1 MGKIKKLR
9 REIDEV
15 DRKILELLD
24 ERGRLASRIGE
35 IKRGKGLMAFSPG
48 RESEIFD
55 RIDEVEGSLSRDA
68 LRSVYREIISACRRL
83 QEPVEVLYLGPEGS
97 FTHQAANQRFGSQ
110 ADYKPIESI
119 EDVFSEVDKGR
130 FDYGVVPIESSLE
143 GMVTRTLDMFIES
156 SNKIN
161 GEIFLQVSHCLLS
174 NADIDSNKVIYSHP
188 QAIAQCRSWIRRTLP
203 NAEIREASST
213 SEAARIA
220 VNEENS
226 AAIASSMASSIY
238 KLGILEENIQDG
250 GESYTRFL
258 IISKNTAGKTGR
270 DKTSIMFSI
279 KDRVGALY
287 EILKPLA
294 DEGISLTRIESRP
307 SRKGLWDYYFFVD
320 FEGHEDNPRVKKTL
334 EKVKENCVFL
344 NVLGSYPRG
353 EQA

>member
-1 MGKIKKLR
+1 MEEIKKLR
-9 REIDEV
+9 VEIDGL
-15 DRKILELLD
+15 DQKILSLLN

-35 IKRGKGLMAFSPG
+35 IKRSKGLMAFSPG
-48 RESEIFD
+48 RESEILSK
-55 RIDEVEGSLSRDA
+55 IDELDSSLSRGA

-83 QEPVEVLYLGPEGS
+83 QEPVEISYLGPEGS
-97 FTHQAANQRFGSQ
+97 FTHQAANQSFGSQ

-130 FDYGVVPIESSLE
+130 CDYGVVPIESSLE

-156 SNKIN
+156 SNKIT
-161 GEIFLQVSHCLLS
+161 GEIFLPVSHCLLS
-174 NADIDSNKVIYSHP
+174 NSDIKSIKVILSHP

-203 NAEIREASST
+203 NAQIREASST

-220 VNEENS
+220 VKEKKS
-226 AAIASSMASSIY
+226 AAIASSMAASIY
-238 KLGILEENIQDG
+238 RLDILEENIQDG

-258 IISKNTAGKTGR
+258 IISKNTADKTGR

-320 FEGHEDNPRVKKTL
+320 FEGHEDDPRVKKTL
-334 EKVKENCVFL
+334 SEVKENCVFL

>member
-1 MGKIKKLR
+1 MRKIRELR
-9 REIDEV
+9 EEIDGI
-15 DRKILELLD
+15 DQQMLELLD
-24 ERGRLASRIGE
+24 RRGRLASLIGE
-35 IKRGKGLMAFSPG
+35 IKRERELTAFSPE
-48 RESEIFD
+48 RESEIFS
-55 RIDEVEGSLSRDA
+55 RIEGVESSLSREGLKA
-68 LRSVYREIISACRRL
+68 IYREIISACRRL
-83 QEPVEVLYLGPEGS
+83 QEPIEVSYLGPEGS

-119 EDVFSEVDKGR
+119 EDVFSEIDKGR
-130 FDYGVVPIESSLE
+130 CDYGVVPIESSLE

-161 GEIFLQVSHCLLS
+161 GEIFLPVSHCLLS
-174 NADIDSNKVIYSHP
+174 RVDMDSIRVIYSHP
-188 QAIAQCRSWIRRTLP
+188 QAIAQCRSWIRRNLP
-203 NAEIREASST
+203 GAEIREASST

-220 VNEENS
+220 VNEKNS
-226 AAIASSMASSIY
+226 AAIASSMAAAIY
-238 KLGILEENIQDG
+238 KLGIVEENIQDR

-258 IISKNTAGKTGR
+258 IISKNTVGKTGR

-294 DEGISLTRIESRP
+294 AEGISLTRIESRP

-320 FEGHEDNPRVKKTL
+320 FEGHEDDSRIKKTL
-334 EKVKENCVFL
+334 EEVKENCVFL